1 MRLIPILCCCALAA
15 PSWGAAVTYTFDR
28 NLRYTDMDRDGQVDD
43 LPVWNLDF
51 TLTAPTSL
59 EFDLR
64 AAEYQDYNNAQQL
77 IGSQVDLN
85 GDGRISGFDGQL
97 RLFNAGNTQVAENDD
112 YTGAL
117 NQDGSISRLDSA
129 MAVTLNPGDY
139 SLSLGVWDFSIA
151 QALSGVQLNRAGTLN
166 RLYGTGPD
174 APFRLTLRSPTATVT
189 GVTFNPAVPEPGT
202 IALLVLGGGAVMW
215 WSRRRQLTC

>member
-1 MRLIPILCCCALAA
+1 MRLIPILCCCALSA
-15 PSWGAAVTYTFDR
+15 PSWGAAVTYAFDR
-28 NLRYTDMDRDGQVDD
+28 SLRYTDMDRDGQVDD
-43 LPVWNLDF
+43 IPVWNLAF
-51 TLTAPTSL
+51 TLTARTRV

-77 IGSQVDLN
+77 TGSRVDLN

-97 RLFNAGNTQVAENDD
+97 RLFNAARTQVAENDD

-117 NQDGSISRLDSA
+117 NRDGSISRLDSA

-139 SLSLGVWDFSIA
+139 TLALGVWDFSIA
-151 QALSGVQLNRAGTLN
+151 QALAGTQLNRAGTLY

-174 APFRLTLRSPTATVT
+174 APFRLSLRSPTATVT
-189 GVTFNPAVPEPGT
+189 SVNFNPAVPEPGT
-202 IALLVLGGGAVMW
+202 IALLALGGGLFAW
-215 WSRRRQLTC
+215 WSRRRQLAC